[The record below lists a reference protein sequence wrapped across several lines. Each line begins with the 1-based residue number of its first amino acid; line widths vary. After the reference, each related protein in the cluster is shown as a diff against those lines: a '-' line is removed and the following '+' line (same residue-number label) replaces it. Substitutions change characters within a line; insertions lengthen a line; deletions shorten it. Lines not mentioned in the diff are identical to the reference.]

1 MRASATK
8 PGKPVRKKLRPGG
21 VVLQLCLLAMAAI
34 QLYPL
39 IWLVF
44 FSFKDNIEIYSGN
57 IMGIPKV
64 WHFENYAKAF
74 ADANVGIYLLN
85 SVLVTSVTIA
95 VSMLLAAMAAYAI
108 ARMRWKLSGVVFNIF
123 LVGMM
128 IPLHAAL
135 LPVFL
140 VLKQTKLLNTHLAL
154 ILPYI
159 GFALPLAILVFANYL
174 RTIPVEMEESAFLD
188 GAGVIRTFIFIILP
202 LAKPILATVA
212 IFTYLNTWNEL
223 MFAVTFVNRQSL
235 KTLTVG
241 LMSMVGAHSTE
252 WGPIGAGLVI
262 ATLPTILIYILL
274 SRQVQKSIIAGA
286 LKG

>member
-1 MRASATK
+1 MRTSATNTETT
-8 PGKPVRKKLRPGG
+8 VRKKLQPKEL
-21 VVLQLCLLAMAAI
+21 VLQLCLLSMAAI
-34 QLYPL
+34 QIYPL
-39 IWLVF
+39 IWLIF

-57 IMGIPKV
+57 IMGMPRI
-64 WHFENYAKAF
+64 WHFENYAKALV
-74 ADANVGIYLLN
+74 DVNVGIYLLN
-85 SVLVTSVTIA
+85 SVLVTTVTIV
-95 VSMLLAAMAAYAI
+95 VSMLLASMAAYAI
-108 ARMRWKLSGVVFNIF
+108 ARMRWKLRGVVFNIF
-123 LVGMM
+123 LLGMM

-159 GFALPLAILVFANYL
+159 GFALPLAILAFANYL

-188 GAGVIRTFIFIILP
+188 GAGVGRTFLFIILP
-202 LAKPILATVA
+202 LAKPILATIA

-223 MFAVTFVNRQSL
+223 MFAVTFVNRQAL

-262 ATLPTILIYILL
+262 ATLPTILLYILL

>member
-1 MRASATK
+1 MQ
-8 PGKPVRKKLRPGG
+8 V
-21 VVLQLCLLAMAAI
+21 CLILIAAI

-39 IWLVF
+39 VWLVF

-57 IMGIPKV
+57 IMGWPTIWRV
-64 WHFENYAKAF
+64 DNYSKAF
-74 ADANVGIYLLN
+74 VDADVGVYLFN
-85 SVLVTSVTIA
+85 SVLVTAVTIVVA
-95 VSMLLAAMAAYAI
+95 LLLSAMAAYAI
-108 ARMRWKLSGVVFNIF
+108 ARMRWKLSGATFNLF
-123 LVGMM
+123 LTGMM

-140 VLKQTKLLNTHLAL
+140 VLKSMRLLNTQLAL
-154 ILPYI
+154 IIPYV
-159 GFALPLAILVFANYL
+159 GFAIPLAILIFSNYM
-174 RTIPVEMEESAFLD
+174 RTLPLEMEESAFID
-188 GAGVIRTFIFIILP
+188 GAGVLRTFVSIIVP
-202 LAKPILATVA
+202 LAKPVLATVA

-223 MFAVTFVNRQSL
+223 MFAVTFVNKQKL

-262 ATLPTILIYILL
+262 ATLPTIIIYIFL
-274 SRQVQKSIIAGA
+274 SGQVQKSMIAGA